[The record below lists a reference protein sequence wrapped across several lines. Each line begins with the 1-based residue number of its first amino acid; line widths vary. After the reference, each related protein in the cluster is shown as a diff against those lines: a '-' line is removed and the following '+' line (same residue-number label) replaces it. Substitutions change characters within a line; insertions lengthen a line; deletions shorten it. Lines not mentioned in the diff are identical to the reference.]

1 MSDIILYTLV
11 IFIAGFFCGSKFG
24 SMTEMGN
31 SIKAKVKD
39 TFSKE

>member
-11 IFIAGFFCGSKFG
+11 IFVAGFFCGSKFG

-31 SIKAKVKD
+31 TIKEKAKAV
-39 TFSKE
+39 FSKE

>member
-11 IFIAGFFCGSKFG
+11 IFVAGFFCGSKFG

-31 SIKAKVKD
+31 SIKTKVKD
-39 TFSKE
+39 IFSKE